1 MTRRVSWAHRAG
13 VAGVVVALVALVTL
27 IAHPGG
33 AQGVR
38 AALPAPADA
47 AVATGDLDATER
59 ALYAASRRAPR
70 EPATRGAL
78 GAWLA
83 SRGQLRTGAV
93 LLEES
98 RLFGGDPAAIAARLA
113 HVYAWLRDWASLA
126 ALPASSLSPDEK
138 LRARALADRGSEV
151 IGADTVVVPFAPL
164 EIGALGRVPMLIGT
178 DTLWAEVDPQAEGL
192 MLPGLRLGAGQVE
205 VFGDDGRGLVVIVRE
220 VSFGALT
227 VRNLPGR
234 VDASLGAGR
243 ARMGFDVFALL
254 APTVDSRAGTVTLR
268 RSGRAQPQAFATG
281 LPFVLGFPG
290 VRLAIRQ
297 GELLTPI
304 TSPAGRAAL
313 RGRLWTVDLR
323 RGVIWV
329 EAAR

>member
-1 MTRRVSWAHRAG
+1 MSWTHCAG
-13 VAGVVVALVALVTL
+13 VAGVLVALAAL
-27 IAHPGG
+27 PAG

-38 AALPAPADA
+38 AVLPAPADV

-70 EPATRGAL
+70 EPAARGAL

-98 RLFGGDPAAIAARLA
+98 RLFGGDPAAIAARLV
-113 HVYAWLRDWASLA
+113 HMYTWLRDWASLA
-126 ALPASSLSPDEK
+126 ALPASPLSPGEK
-138 LRARALADRGSEV
+138 MRAKVLADRGSEV

-164 EIGALGRVPMLIGT
+164 ELGALGRVPLLIGT

-192 MLPGLRLGAGQVE
+192 TLPGLRLGAEQVE

-220 VSFGALT
+220 ISLGALT
-227 VRNLPGR
+227 VRNIPAR
-234 VDASLGAGR
+234 VDGSLGVGR

-254 APTVDSRAGTVTLR
+254 APTVDSRAGTATLR
-268 RSGRAQPQAFATG
+268 RSGRAQPHALATG

-290 VRLAIRQ
+290 VRLAVRQ

-304 TSPAGRAAL
+304 TSPAGRTAL
-313 RGRLWTVDLR
+313 RGHVWTVDLR

-329 EAAR
+329 EAPR